1 MTMTRWEYLYFTD
14 AEKDAST
21 LHPPTHKERLNELGR
36 QGWELVGLVADQSG
50 QVQKLYFKR
59 PLGEK

>member
-1 MTMTRWEYLYFTD
+1 MTKWEYLYFTD
-14 AEKDAST
+14 AEKETST
-21 LHPPTHKERLNELGR
+21 LHPPKHKERLNDLGK

-50 QVQKLYFKR
+50 RVQKLYFKR

>member
-1 MTMTRWEYLYFTD
+1 MTKWEYLYFTD

-21 LHPPTHKERLNELGR
+21 LHPPAHKERLNGLGK

-50 QVQKLYFKR
+50 RVQKLYFKR

>member
-1 MTMTRWEYLYFTD
+1 MTRWEYLYFTD

-21 LHPPTHKERLNELGR
+21 LHPPAHKEKLNELGK

-50 QVQKLYFKR
+50 RVQKLYFKR
-59 PLGEK
+59 PLETDS